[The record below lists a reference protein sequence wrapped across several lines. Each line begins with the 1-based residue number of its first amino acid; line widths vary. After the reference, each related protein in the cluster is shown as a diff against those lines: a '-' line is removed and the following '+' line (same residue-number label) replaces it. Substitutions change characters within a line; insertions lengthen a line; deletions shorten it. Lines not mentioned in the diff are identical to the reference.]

1 MSERE
6 HVGDLSVCAP
16 MLVVAVPAMAAAST
30 PARHEAIVL
39 SSRRAA
45 VRKVH
50 AGEDSTVKLTVRGRS
65 CSGAP
70 RLVATVDGK
79 RVMSKSVKGRRWK
92 AVSLPGAVAAG
103 THTVRLRLA
112 NPRRGSHCRRS
123 LRIRGIK
130 LAPGGSTGAPGSSG
144 AQGGSRVGAQGG
156 APLQSAAASRW
167 APAQRTTW
175 QWQLSGT
182 LDQTVQAAMYDVD
195 LFDTPASTVAALHG
209 QGRRATCYVDAG
221 SYEPGRPDSGDFPA
235 AVLGAGVEGW
245 PGEQWLDIRQI
256 DALAPIMRKRFDLCK
271 SKGFDAVEADNVDGY
286 SNASGFPLSADDQ
299 LRYNRFL
306 AAEAHARGLSIA
318 LKNDFD
324 QVAQLQPDFDFAI
337 SEQCYEYDEC
347 DALKPFVAAGK
358 PVFEVEY
365 GVDPSSYCTQAN
377 AAGFMAMAKKMSL
390 DAWRQSCW

>member
-6 HVGDLSVCAP
+6 HVANVSVCAP
-16 MLVVAVPAMAAAST
+16 MLVVAVPAMAAVST

-50 AGEDSTVKLTVRGRS
+50 AREGSTLTITVRGRS

-70 RLVATVDGK
+70 RLVATVDG
-79 RVMSKSVKGRRWK
+79 RRAMAISVKGRRWRT
-92 AVSLPGAVAAG
+92 VSLPHGVAAG
-103 THTVRLRLA
+103 AHTVRLRLA
-112 NPRRGSHCRRS
+112 NPHRTSHCRRS
-123 LRIRGIK
+123 LHVRGVS
-130 LAPGGSTGAPGSSG
+130 LTASGGAGAP
-144 AQGGSRVGAQGG
+144 QGG
-156 APLQSAAASRW
+156 APASPRAPGGATGAAAPRW
-167 APAQRTTW
+167 IAAQRTTW

-182 LDQTVQAAMYDVD
+182 LDQSVAADMYDID
-195 LFDTPASTVAALHG
+195 LFDTPASTVAALHA

-221 SYEPGRPDSGDFPA
+221 SYEPGRPDSGTLPA
-235 AVLGAGVEGW
+235 AVLGAGVDGW
-245 PGEQWLDIRQI
+245 PGEKWLDIRRI
-256 DALAPIMRKRFDLCK
+256 DALGPIMRSRLDLCK

-286 SNASGFPLSADDQ
+286 SNSSGFPLTADDQ

-306 AAEAHARGLSIA
+306 ASEAHARGLSIA

-337 SEQCYEYDEC
+337 SEQCFEYNEC
-347 DALKPFVAAGK
+347 GSLKPFTAAGK

-365 GVDPSSYCTQAN
+365 GGDPASYCAQAN
-377 AAGFMAMAKKMSL
+377 AAGFMAMAKRMSL
-390 DAWRQSCW
+390 DAWRQQCW